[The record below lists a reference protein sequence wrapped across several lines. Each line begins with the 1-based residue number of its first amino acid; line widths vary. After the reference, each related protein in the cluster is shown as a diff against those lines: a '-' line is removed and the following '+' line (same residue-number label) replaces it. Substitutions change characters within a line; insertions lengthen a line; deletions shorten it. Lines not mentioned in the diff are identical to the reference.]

1 MQVTVGHMCCLTFQ
15 RVRLVE
21 ACKMKSALVIF
32 IFLEDFNY
40 LFERER
46 GCKRKQGERSEGEG
60 KVAQA
65 QT

>member
-1 MQVTVGHMCCLTFQ
+1 
-15 RVRLVE
+15 
-21 ACKMKSALVIF
+21 MKSALVIF